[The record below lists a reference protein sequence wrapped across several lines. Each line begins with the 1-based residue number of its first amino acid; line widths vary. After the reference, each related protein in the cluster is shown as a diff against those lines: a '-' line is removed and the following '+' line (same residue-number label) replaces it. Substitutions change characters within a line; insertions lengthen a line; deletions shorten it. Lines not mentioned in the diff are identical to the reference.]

1 MYRRHYITSIKDI
14 NNENVIFYISNKVI
28 IRELAELLEECT
40 NFNEISKFI
49 DKRTFYVENN
59 TLKFIKDLDEL
70 FTLVQMDYA
79 VKILYQ
85 DITGLYCEVRYN
97 DK

>member
-1 MYRRHYITSIKDI
+1 MYRQHYITSIKDI
-14 NNENVIFYISNKVI
+14 NNKNVIFYISNKVI

-40 NFNEISKFI
+40 NFNEISKII

-70 FTLVQMDYA
+70 FMFKQMEYA
-79 VKILYQ
+79 DRILYQ
-85 DITGLYCEVRYN
+85 DIIGLYVEEKEVLQ
-97 DK
+97 